1 MDDTSEILIKEEV
14 VWKLMELKDTMFI
27 ITDKKKLLSSLC
39 ELYARGYY
47 DDKIIPQNY
56 RMERNYVRKSSANKA
71 REHMRKHGYTKLS
84 DVIEDIVQYEMEKAS
99 RQLDYPILEMW
110 EEQEKEEQQK
120 GE

>member
-1 MDDTSEILIKEEV
+1 MDDTSEVLVKEEV
-14 VWKLMELKDTMFI
+14 VRKLMKLKETMFI

-47 DDKIIPQNY
+47 DDKIIPQKY

-71 REHMRKHGYTKLS
+71 REHMREHGYTKLS
-84 DVIEDIVQYEMEKAS
+84 DVIEDIVQYEIEKAC

-110 EEQEKEEQQK
+110 EEQEQQK